1 MAEILLNEL
10 CSLQF
15 ESCWRKE
22 LAQTITDPEQLLAEL
37 DIDKDSFVAGFAAR
51 KLFPLRAPRPF
62 IAKMK
67 KGDVNDPLF
76 LQVMTQQQEFE
87 QVAGFTQDP
96 LQEQEAA
103 LPGLLHKYKSRVLI
117 LLRGG
122 CAINCR
128 YCFRRH
134 FPYQD
139 NALNQDKIVQIVSYI
154 QSHPE
159 INEVVLSG
167 GDPLMAQD
175 HHIASL
181 LTQLE
186 QIDHLTRLRI
196 HTRLPVV
203 IPQRLTP
210 ELADMLKNSRLK
222 VIVVLHI
229 NHANEIDALLAE
241 HLAKFKQSN
250 ITLLNQAVLL
260 KGINDNVDTL
270 VQLSERLFAVGIL
283 PYYIHLFD
291 KVAGAAHFYLNDE
304 QVKPLQQGLLAELP
318 GFLVPKWVREE
329 AGLMSK
335 SPVVLI

>member
-1 MAEILLNEL
+1 M
-10 CSLQF
+10 QF

-22 LAQTITDPEQLLAEL
+22 LAQTITEPEQLLAQL
-37 DIDKDSFVAGFAAR
+37 QIDKQRFIQGFSAR

-62 IAKMK
+62 VAKMA
-67 KGDVNDPLF
+67 KGDIYDPLF
-76 LQVMTQQQEFE
+76 LQVMTQQQEFDE
-87 QVAGFTQDP
+87 VAGFTRDP
-96 LQEQEAA
+96 LEEQQAA

-122 CAINCR
+122 CAVNCR

-139 NALNQDKIVQIVSYI
+139 NALNQAKIEQILNYI

-210 ELADMLKNSRLK
+210 ELADMLKSSRLK
-222 VIVVLHI
+222 VIMVLHI
-229 NHANEIDALLAE
+229 NHANEVDSFLAN
-241 HLAKFKQSN
+241 HLAKFKQPN

-260 KGINDNVDTL
+260 KGVNDNVEAL

-291 KVAGAAHFYLNDE
+291 KVAGAAHFYLSDE
-304 QVKPLQQGLLAELP
+304 QVRPLQQGLLAELP